1 MVISST
7 FSALVNIAVQI
18 HIEIMNEPTKHIG
31 LVTASPAQFLVHQRL
46 GRTKFLGRG
55 VSVFTL
61 PWIDR
66 YWLIPSSV
74 QAIAFCADQITAENQ
89 GVEISGF
96 AIWSVQQ
103 PEKAVEA
110 VDFNDPAKAVE
121 RIGSHLREVVE
132 SAIRHQVANLT
143 LEDTLRKRASI
154 IDRLKGEISEV
165 AERWGLE
172 IVTVEIK
179 TVRIMSGQ
187 TFENL
192 QAKYRNGIRL
202 ESEKSDLETREIIA
216 RENARVREQA
226 ARRDMEFKKAE
237 AERAEML
244 KRSEIERETE
254 LSKLGSDKATEG
266 ELARLD
272 AQLRLLRGREENQR
286 EAAAFEHA
294 LLDME
299 QALAGRRFE
308 FDQVRAS
315 NRQTIAEIDNAIERT
330 KFATANTRD
339 TSQLLVENLP
349 AMLAGVKIGEMNLGD
364 PVLADAISRLTR
376 SFGSGKQTGGN
387 Q

>member
-1 MVISST
+1 MKEPNHT
-7 FSALVNIAVQI
+7 KAL
-18 HIEIMNEPTKHIG
+18 G

-46 GRTKFLGRG
+46 GRTRFLGRG
-55 VSVFTL
+55 VSVFAL

-66 YWLIPSSV
+66 FWLIPSSV
-74 QAIAFCADQITAENQ
+74 QSVSFCADQITAENQ

-96 AIWSVQQ
+96 AIWNIQK

-121 RIGSHLREVVE
+121 RIGGHLREVVE
-132 SAIRHQVANLT
+132 SAIRHQVANLS

-154 IDRLKGEISEV
+154 IERLRGEISDV
-165 AERWGLE
+165 ADRWGLG
-172 IVTVEIK
+172 IATVEIK
-179 TVRIMSGQ
+179 TVRIMSEQ

-202 ESEKSDLETREIIA
+202 ESEKSDLETEEEIA

-226 ARRDMEFKKAE
+226 AKRDTEFKKAE

-254 LSKLGSDKATEG
+254 LAKLRSDKATEA

-272 AQLRLLRGREENQR
+272 AQLTLLRGRENNQR
-286 EAAAFEHA
+286 DAASSEHS

-299 QALAGRRFE
+299 QALAARRFE
-308 FDQVRAS
+308 LDQVRAS
-315 NRQTIAEIDNAIERT
+315 NRQAISGVEDAIERT
-330 KFATANTRD
+330 KIATANTRD
-339 TSQLLVENLP
+339 TSRILVENLP
-349 AMLAGVKIGEMNLGD
+349 AMLAGVKIEEMHLGE
-364 PVLADAISRLTR
+364 PVLVDAISRLTR
-376 SFGSGKQTGGN
+376 SLGGGKLTGGN